1 MEQKRL
7 DKCIVVGIP
16 LFTKFLAPQP
26 DLHYMV
32 GKFEMR
38 VGHRE
43 R

>member
-1 MEQKRL
+1 MEKKRL
-7 DKCIVVGIP
+7 DKHIVVGIP
-16 LFTKFLAPQP
+16 LFSKFLAPQP

-43 R
+43 Q